1 MSVKDDYLPK
11 AQAALASIQAQLD
24 ELRVQADLAQAE
36 ARDRLQQGIAE
47 LRKRQAEVKLKLD
60 EAQQAGADS
69 WKVVATQAEQAVDS
83 LGDALS
89 KLGEEVQAAGGA
101 AAKGWKT
108 FLDEWNKN
116 RAEREKILETES

>member
-1 MSVKDDYLPK
+1 MGVKDEYLPK
-11 AQAALASIQAQLD
+11 AQAALASIQAQLE

-36 ARDRLQQGIAE
+36 ARDRLQPAIAE
-47 LRKRQAEVKLKLD
+47 LRKRQGEAKAKLD
-60 EAQQAGADS
+60 EAQQAGTDT
-69 WKVVATQAEQAVDS
+69 WKVVAKQAEQAVDS

-89 KLGEEVQAAGGA
+89 KLGDEVQAASGA

>member
-11 AQAALASIQAQLD
+11 AQAALTKIQAQLD

-47 LRKRQAEVKLKLD
+47 LRKRQAAAKAKVD
-60 EAQQAGADS
+60 EAQQAGTGA
-69 WKVVATQAEQAVDS
+69 WKTVATQAEQAVGD

-89 KLGEEVQAAGGA
+89 KLTDELQKAGGA
-101 AAKGWKT
+101 AQKGWKT
-108 FLDEWNKN
+108 FLDEWNTS
-116 RAEREKILETES
+116 RSEREKILEG